1 LALAVVALA
10 GLVGCSAAAPRTLE
24 PPAPATAA
32 ATSPTVRP
40 EPDAVADS
48 QPEPV
53 APPAQAY
60 QLGWMPLASTNVPA
74 FRTIHPS
81 WDGRGVLI
89 AILDGGVDPVPGLD
103 RQPDGSGKILDI
115 RDFSGEGRV
124 TLQPVEVAGDLVQV
138 GSAVL
143 RGAGRLRGLHT
154 GGPIY
159 GGVLAEYAL
168 GELPAADL
176 NGNGVLG
183 DTLAV
188 VVVRLADGWAVLA
201 DTDGDGSLATE
212 RPVGDFAQGH
222 RTLGWWTGNGSPPTA
237 VAVNF
242 TGAGTEGPP
251 LLDLVFDTSGHGT
264 HVAGIAAGYRMYGV
278 DGFNGVAPGAG
289 LLALKI
295 ANDARGGITVTGSI
309 IRAMDYAIRF
319 AAGRSMPLVINLSYG
334 VGNEEEGRARIDGLV
349 DSVLAE
355 HPDVIMTIS
364 AGNDGPGLSTLGFPA
379 SARKAISVGAT
390 YPGSFLPLQNGRRL
404 DDQVAFFSSR
414 GGELARPDLV
424 VPGVAYSTVPRWD
437 VAEEVKNGTSMAA
450 PHAAGLVALLLSGL
464 AAEQRTA
471 DAATLRRALMGS
483 ARRLPS
489 ATWLDQGAGLPDLL
503 RAWPLLSS
511 PRGVA
516 EPRVTVIGTEGASG
530 VVRQAGATGLQDT
543 VATFRLAAGGA
554 RRNPATFLLRPD
566 VPWIVAPRTVTMA
579 DAATVTVAYQAA
591 ALREPGGYVGV
602 VEGWGQDSASG
613 PDFRLVSTILV
624 PQAIPEDSLVLVQ
637 RMAAGQLSRVFLR
650 ADSGRGFRV
659 TVTEPRGA
667 PPLAFLHE
675 PGGMPWREGAAEMV
689 TSPDSAA
696 VFEVDA
702 RDALTGLYELVTMAG
717 PLYPVASRVVVE
729 ASPVRVG
736 TARNRDTVTVSVH
749 NVTDRIIAPAI
760 ALDLLGAERRVPV
773 TGRGSADRSIPFTL
787 PGWARRAV
795 VELNLDRDQWSRFT
809 DFGLTLIDA
818 DGKQLGASPM
828 NYAVGRLE
836 VDLRPGR
843 PDGQAVV
850 LLSPGFAE
858 PGAGDLWGGRI
869 AIRLYADSPVAVGPE
884 GGPESRLP
892 AGETRQVRLMI
903 PPLPWD
909 LGDGFFPLARVT
921 VREGGRR
928 WPREGGLP
936 NQLPPIMP

>member
-1 LALAVVALA
+1 MAAVAVA
-10 GLVGCSAAAPRTLE
+10 GLVGCSAAAPRALE
-24 PPAPATAA
+24 PPAPASAA
-32 ATSPTVRP
+32 ATRPTPPP
-40 EPDAVADS
+40 EPGAVADS

-74 FRTIHPS
+74 FRAIHPA

-103 RQPDGSGKILDI
+103 RQPDGSGKILDM

-124 TLQPVEVAGDLVQV
+124 TLRPVEVAGDLIQV

-143 RGAGRLRGLHT
+143 RGAGRIRGLHT
-154 GGPIY
+154 GGPVY

-183 DTLAV
+183 DTLVV

-212 RPVGDFAQGH
+212 RPVGDYARGRQ
-222 RTLGWWTGNGSPPTA
+222 TLGWWTGNGSPPTA

-242 TGAGTEGPP
+242 TEAGAEVPP

-264 HVAGIAAGYRMYGV
+264 HVAGIAAGFRLYGV
-278 DGFNGVAPGAG
+278 DGFNGVAPGAS

-319 AAGRSMPLVINLSYG
+319 AAERSMPLVINLSYG

-355 HPDVIMTIS
+355 HPDVVMTIS

-379 SARKAISVGAT
+379 SARRAISVGAT
-390 YPGSFLPLQNGRRL
+390 YPGSFLPLQPNGRRL

-437 VAEEVKNGTSMAA
+437 VAEEIKNGTSMAA

-464 AAEQRTA
+464 ASEQRTA

-483 ARRLPS
+483 ARRLAA

-503 RAWPLLSS
+503 RAWPLLSG
-511 PRGVA
+511 PDGA
-516 EPRVTVIGTEGASG
+516 MEPRVTVIGTNGASG

-543 VATFRLAAGGA
+543 VATFRLTAGEVH
-554 RRNPATFLLRPD
+554 RNSGTFALRPD
-566 VPWIVAPRTVTMA
+566 VPWIAAPRTVTLA
-579 DAATVTVAYQAA
+579 DSATVTVTYQAA
-591 ALREPGGYVGV
+591 ALREPGAHVGV
-602 VEGWGQDSASG
+602 VEGWGPDSLSG

-624 PQAIPEDSLVLVQ
+624 PQAMPEDSIVLAQ

-667 PPLAFLHE
+667 PLLAFLHE

-689 TSPDSAA
+689 TAPDSAA
-696 VFEVDA
+696 VFEVGA
-702 RDALTGLYELVTMAG
+702 REALAGLYELVTMAG

-729 ASPVRVG
+729 ASPVQVRA
-736 TARNRDTVTVSVH
+736 ARNRDTVTVSMR
-749 NVTDRIIAPAI
+749 NVTARVLSTDM

-773 TGRGSADRSIPFTL
+773 TGRGSTDRPIPFTL

-795 VELNLDRDQWSRFT
+795 IELNLDRDQWPRFT
-809 DFGLTLIDA
+809 DFGLTLVDG

-836 VDLRPGR
+836 VDLPPGR
-843 PDGQAVV
+843 SDGQAAV

-858 PGAGDLWGGRI
+858 PRAEDLWNGRV
-869 AIRLYADSPVAVGPE
+869 AIRLYADSSVV
-884 GGPESRLP
+884 GGPEAAQEVRLP
-892 AGETRQVRLMI
+892 ASEGRQVRLI
-903 PPLPWD
+903 LPPLPWD

-921 VREGGRR
+921 IREGGRR

>member
-1 LALAVVALA
+1 MAAIAVA
-10 GLVGCSAAAPRTLE
+10 GLAGCSAAAPRTLE

-32 ATSPTVRP
+32 ASSPTARP
-40 EPDAVADS
+40 EADAATDS

-74 FRTIHPS
+74 FRAMHPS

-103 RQPDGSGKILDI
+103 RQPDGSGKILDM

-124 TLQPVEVAGDLVQV
+124 ALRPVEVAGDLLQV
-138 GSAVL
+138 GSSVL
-143 RGAGRLRGLHT
+143 RGAGRIRGLHT

-168 GELPAADL
+168 GEMPAADL

-183 DTLAV
+183 DTLVV

-212 RPVGDFAQGH
+212 RPVGDFARGRQ
-222 RTLGWWTGNGSPPTA
+222 TLGWWTGNGSPPTA

-242 TGAGTEGPP
+242 TEAGAGAPP

-264 HVAGIAAGYRMYGV
+264 HVSGIAAGYRMYGV
-278 DGFNGVAPGAG
+278 EGFNGVAPGAS

-309 IRAMDYAIRF
+309 VRAMDYAIRF
-319 AAGRSMPLVINLSYG
+319 ATERSMPLVINLSFG

-355 HPDVIMTIS
+355 HPDVVMTVS

-379 SARKAISVGAT
+379 SASRAISVGAT
-390 YPGSFLPLQNGRRL
+390 YPGSFLPLQPNGRRL

-424 VPGVAYSTVPRWD
+424 VPGVAYSTVPRWA
-437 VAEEVKNGTSMAA
+437 VAGEIKNGTSMAA
-450 PHAAGLVALLLSGL
+450 PHAAGLAALLLSGL
-464 AAEQRTA
+464 AAEHRTA
-471 DAATLRRALMGS
+471 DAVTLRRALMGS
-483 ARRLPS
+483 ARRLS
-489 ATWLDQGAGLPDLL
+489 AATWLDQGAGLPDLL

-511 PRGVA
+511 PDGA
-516 EPRVTVIGTEGASG
+516 TEPRVTVIGTNGASG
-530 VVRQAGATGLQDT
+530 VVRLAGAAGLQDT
-543 VATFRLAAGGA
+543 MATFRLTAGGA
-554 RRNPATFLLRPD
+554 TRNPGTFALRSD
-566 VPWIVAPRTVTMA
+566 VPWIVAPRTVTLA
-579 DAATVTVAYQAA
+579 DSAAVTVAFQAA
-591 ALREPGGYVGV
+591 ALREPGAYVGV

-624 PQAIPEDSLVLVQ
+624 PRAMPEDSLVLTQ
-637 RMAAGQLSRVFLR
+637 RMAAGHLSRVFLR

-667 PPLAFLHE
+667 PLLAFLHE

-702 RDALTGLYELVTMAG
+702 RDALAGSYELVTMAG
-717 PLYPVASRVVVE
+717 PLYPVASQVVVE
-729 ASPVRVG
+729 ASPVLVR
-736 TARNRDTVTVSVH
+736 TARNRDTVTVSVR
-749 NVTDRIIAPAI
+749 NVTERVLSPAM
-760 ALDLLGAERRVPV
+760 ALDLLGGERRVLV
-773 TGRGSADRSIPFTL
+773 TGRGSADHPVPFTL
-787 PGWARRAV
+787 PAWARRAV
-795 VELNLDRDQWSRFT
+795 IELSLDRAQWSRFT
-809 DFGLTLIDA
+809 DFGLTLVDA

-836 VDLRPGR
+836 VDLPPGR
-843 PDGQAVV
+843 PDGQALV

-858 PGAGDLWGGRI
+858 PGAGDLWNGRI
-869 AIRLYADSPVAVGPE
+869 AIRLYADRPVA
-884 GGPESRLP
+884 GGPEASQEARLP
-892 AGETRQVRLMI
+892 PGEEHQVRLII

-928 WPREGGLP
+928 WSREGGLP